1 MHSATWETPIMAEKY
16 DVQISGVHEVSLVG
30 TADLAP
36 WQSRLASYDLSPTEK
51 EGRAELLIS
60 GCEGRFKGIRFRE
73 LTISI
78 FVSDRPDRST
88 RDGIFMIHA
97 FNSLRFFAFVERTF
111 FHTPYYY
118 AGIKVETGPPARIE
132 MFQGGAVGLRFAMAG
147 DAAKDLTESRA
158 PTSVGPAGWEGP
170 IHLPRKRAEG
180 SEPLRLFHGKLTGVT
195 HSYPFAA
202 SDTWSLSPMKQAPA
216 LKWLLESRFEPQEWV
231 VRPNATHGKSKT
243 LIRSMPRPTAASES

>member
-1 MHSATWETPIMAEKY
+1 MAEKY
-16 DVQISGVHEVSLVG
+16 DVQISGVREVSLVG
-30 TADLAP
+30 TSDLLP

-60 GCEGRFKGIRFRE
+60 GCEARFKGIRFRE

-78 FVSDRPDRST
+78 FVSDHADRSS
-88 RDGIFMIHA
+88 RDGVFMIHA

-118 AGIKVETGPPARIE
+118 AVIKVHTGPPAGVE
-132 MFQGGAVGLRFAMAG
+132 MLQDGAVGLRFAMTGNGNAVE
-147 DAAKDLTESRA
+147 DFTKSRL
-158 PTSVGPAGWEGP
+158 PTSVAPDGWEGP
-170 IHLPRKRAEG
+170 IHLPHRRPDR
-180 SEPLRLFHGKLTGVT
+180 SEPLRLFHGKLMGVT

-202 SDTWSLSPMKQAPA
+202 SDTWSISPMKQAPVLA
-216 LKWLLESRFEPQEWV
+216 WLLESKFEPQEWV

-243 LIRSMPRPTAASES
+243 LTRPTGQPTVGSER